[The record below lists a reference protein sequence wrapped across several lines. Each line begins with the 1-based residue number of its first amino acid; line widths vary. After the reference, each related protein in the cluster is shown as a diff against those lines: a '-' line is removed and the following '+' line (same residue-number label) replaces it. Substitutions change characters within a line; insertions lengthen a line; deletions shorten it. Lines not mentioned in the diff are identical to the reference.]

1 MAFGEANFVIRAIN
15 KTQKTFTQIGQG
27 VDKMDRR
34 FGKFGN
40 SLNKIGGLMATAFV
54 GKQITDTI
62 TKFEKL
68 EASLRTVAGGA
79 DNAKIAFS
87 FIQEFAATTPFQ
99 LEEVTGAFIKL
110 KALGLNP
117 SEKSLTS
124 YGNTAV
130 AMGKS
135 LNQMIEA
142 VADAATGEFE
152 RLKEFGIK
160 ARTQG
165 DQVTFTFQGV
175 KTTVNKNAAE
185 IEGYLKSIGEVQF
198 AGAMEEQADTLNVSL
213 SNMGDAFSKLVKA
226 IGDAGLTDILQGVA
240 DGVKWLAEKITSMIK
255 PMELGFKSMISIVMQ
270 FANNFLAVF
279 KGIGRGFTEFINNF
293 TGRFEAFGRD
303 LANFVNDPLNSLS
316 SGIDFSN
323 TQKALETGL
332 SESLRAGFQSA
343 LDEARQFNESLDA
356 EINSLANNIYAEQN
370 NKVKSLSS
378 LFEET
383 ATSEGAEKTAEQL
396 KTFNKLQQEAQSI
409 INATRTPLEAYNLE
423 MDRLNMLLQQGHI
436 NQETF
441 GRALDQA
448 QEKFTTA
455 SKKSKNIVQNEFDS
469 LGLSIQNK
477 FINSLDLVGGKFEG
491 FGDLAKNI
499 LADVSRSL
507 MNLAFSGLSGGGG
520 VAELATDAEAIA
532 KSDSLR
538 ALTPKNL
545 AAIQASTSMPGLIEI
560 ATNQETIN
568 GSDASLAV
576 SPVGLKTALESY
588 GDKDVQV
595 FTESGNWT
603 KPAGISRVRVLLVG
617 AGGSGAGTG
626 GNCGAR
632 SGGAGGGFAEAVI
645 DVSSLSSVA
654 ITVGTGGPAEAD
666 TTCATGTDGGDSSF
680 GSFVT
685 AHGGQGG
692 FNGTAQGGT
701 ITYSSS
707 SSIIA
712 VTGRKGGDATY
723 TTSGAQK
730 KFGAASGWNDN
741 ELWQNYNGDGDNF
754 GAWRD
759 DGRDAVHVGSGGTAG
774 SNYYYHERTTGAGAD
789 GIVIVE
795 PIG

>member
-520 VAELATDAEAIA
+520 V
-532 KSDSLR
+532 
-538 ALTPKNL
+538 
-545 AAIQASTSMPGLIEI
+545 
-560 ATNQETIN
+560 
-568 GSDASLAV
+568 GS
-576 SPVGLKTALESY
+576 
-588 GDKDVQV
+588 
-595 FTESGNWT
+595 
-603 KPAGISRVRVLLVG
+603 LVG
-617 AGGSGAGTG
+617 AIGSFFGGASGGGAAAFANGGIMTNRGSLPLKKYSKGGVAKSPQMALFGEGTRPEAYVPLPDGRTIPVTMDGTTG
-626 GNCGAR
+626 GNSEVHNHYNIDARGAD
-632 SGGAGGGFAEAVI
+632 AGVEQRVMNAIQRLNKSIEPRAVAAFKDAQTRTVGFA
-645 DVSSLSSVA
+645 
-654 ITVGTGGPAEAD
+654 
-666 TTCATGTDGGDSSF
+666 
-680 GSFVT
+680 
-685 AHGGQGG
+685 
-692 FNGTAQGGT
+692 
-701 ITYSSS
+701 
-707 SSIIA
+707 
-712 VTGRKGGDATY
+712 
-723 TTSGAQK
+723 
-730 KFGAASGWNDN
+730 
-741 ELWQNYNGDGDNF
+741 
-754 GAWRD
+754 
-759 DGRDAVHVGSGGTAG
+759 
-774 SNYYYHERTTGAGAD
+774 
-789 GIVIVE
+789 
-795 PIG
+795 